1 MPKSYSQFDYDDLK
15 NLGLNVAETPFVY
28 QLKYSTVVPSD
39 FLKMAIERNL
49 RRKMRSEKA
58 KSELLISPVVT
69 ELEEINQG
77 RFACYSGYKFNVDPQ
92 KGLGGFCDFILSFDA
107 KSLNIEAPAFLIVE
121 SKNENIEEG
130 IPQCIAEMYAAQLF
144 NHRRAKTQEVIYGT
158 VTSGMAWQFM
168 KLTGSNIV
176 LDSEIYYLSQ
186 LPHLIGILQII
197 VDAK

>member
-1 MPKSYSQFDYDDLK
+1 MAY
-15 NLGLNVAETPFVY
+15 
-28 QLKYSTVVPSD
+28 SD
-39 FLKMAIERNL
+39 FTTIRQVEKQFGIRQVKQHLFSDASPTMPSERLLIEL
-49 RRKMRSEKA
+49 REAGEMPLFSEKA
-58 KSELLISPVVT
+58 KSELIITPILN
-69 ELEEINQG
+69 ELVLRNDERIT
-77 RFACYSGYKFNVDPQ
+77 FFSGYNFDVDKKQ
-92 KGLGGFCDFILSFDA
+92 GLKGHVDFMLSHE
-107 KSLNIEAPAFLIVE
+107 SQLPYIEAPTFCIVE
-121 SKNENIEEG
+121 AKNDNLDSG

-144 NHRRAKTQEVIYGT
+144 NHRRARTQEVIYGT